1 MYCYTKNICFVKRNT
16 INSLW
21 APLVYFIDLFVCF
34 LILFFTYVL
43 FMYLFIIIIVII
55 IREVLCAQWYVTSH
69 NDSVGGRWPQGHKA
83 QSTNPHKF
91 PSPLQPKKRIIRT
104 THGRR
109 GPAPQFP
116 TPHQIRGC
124 HNNILEYDLREH
136 QLTVVFST
144 LTGQHPLS
152 PLQRVV

>member
-1 MYCYTKNICFVKRNT
+1 MFYLCIYLLLLLLLLSGK
-16 INSLW
+16 S
-21 APLVYFIDLFVCF
+21 
-34 LILFFTYVL
+34 YVHSD
-43 FMYLFIIIIVII
+43 MSQAIMTVWG
-55 IREVLCAQWYVTSH
+55 A
-69 NDSVGGRWPQGHKA
+69 DGHKA